1 MEPTASEGQRG
12 SVAEILAWEAA
23 RLQEG
28 RAAGRASLV
37 RGRAI
42 TIGIGESMEGP
53 VARSAHALG
62 WEVLR
67 RSTGGTGVVHLDG
80 DVLWSLVLPRSDPR
94 VGRDFSRAYARL
106 GTPVTNALE
115 RLGVRA
121 SWAPSRGLSTT
132 YCLLGERGWAL
143 EVDGRAVG
151 GAAQHLTSSALLH
164 HGTLSLSLPV
174 SVLEA
179 VFGLSPEV
187 AGQHLGALGDLG
199 LRAASATLVAEV
211 ERELVAFA
219 TSVGP

>member
-1 MEPTASEGQRG
+1 MSEERRG
-12 SVAEILAWEAA
+12 SVAESLAWEAA

-28 RAAGRASLV
+28 RAAGRATLV

-42 TIGIGESMEGP
+42 TVGIGESMEGP

-62 WEVLR
+62 WQVLR
-67 RSTGGTGVVHLDG
+67 RSTGGTGVAHVEG
-80 DVLWSLVLPRSDPR
+80 DVLWSLILPRSDPR

-106 GTPVTNALE
+106 GRPVTDALE
-115 RLGVRA
+115 QLGVRA

-143 EVDGRAVG
+143 EVDGRVVG
-151 GAAQHLTSSALLH
+151 GAAQHLTRSALLH
-164 HGTLSLSLPV
+164 HGTLSLSVPV
-174 SVLEA
+174 SVLEPVFEVSPA
-179 VFGLSPEV
+179 VT
-187 AGQHLGALGDLG
+187 GQHLGALGDLG

-219 TSVGP
+219 ARVGP